1 VRGTLRE
8 SYSLRI
14 RGTSPS
20 SRPSPRKRGEG
31 EERRADVRSS
41 HAIKSG
47 AAKAA
52 RVAFGFD
59 LSMTSIATTSTHL
72 NVLAARMCPSYDFR
86 FALATEE
93 GAGKAGCPPH
103 PWSACNKKHAAEPQV
118 QADHPAFPAQWL
130 YGLYVI
136 FPVTMLG
143 CHRHPAGHDLARLS
157 ACIGAPEPH
166 DFAVRTHAARRA
178 KIAPGDVRPS
188 HPAPNV
194 RDDRE
199 PPLFLGC
206 GMGESIVLIC
216 PTTQCRGRATDW
228 HDGQCRILG
237 QMRLLIVGAPR
248 AFCAQAILVELMGVV
263 CPTLPSDLSR
273 RPSPRQPKWPT
284 PPERH
289 VRSERCQNQTRA
301 AQQRHEVWIIR
312 IIPP

>member
-1 VRGTLRE
+1 VPVVTGPGVRRDDVGRE
-8 SYSLRI
+8 RDSA
-14 RGTSPS
+14 S
-20 SRPSPRKRGEG
+20 SRHEMSELLKATRPRNR
-31 EERRADVRSS
+31 
-41 HAIKSG
+41 
-47 AAKAA
+47 
-52 RVAFGFD
+52 
-59 LSMTSIATTSTHL
+59 
-72 NVLAARMCPSYDFR
+72 
-86 FALATEE
+86 E

-118 QADHPAFPAQWL
+118 QADPPAFPAQWL

-237 QMRLLIVGAPR
+237 QTRLLIVGAPR
-248 AFCAQAILVELMGVV
+248 AFPSSLSKIGSEGFLHAGLDDPNQIERDHEMNFCAQAILVELMG
-263 CPTLPSDLSR
+263 DLLSKTTDSSR
-273 RPSPRQPKWPT
+273 ANYWMLTAPWA
-284 PPERH
+284 
-289 VRSERCQNQTRA
+289 VRDGWRGQGRA
-301 AQQRHEVWIIR
+301 SVAR
-312 IIPP
+312 ITVETIFDVR